1 MGPWSARVDHV
12 QGALHPLH
20 EGKQNYTCSLRP
32 PDSPVLTILQAFY
45 SSIVVYNVAV
55 CLTKIS
61 IVLQYRRIFVQTFLR
76 HITLGFLIL
85 LSAWAITLSVML
97 PLVCTPVESFWNR
110 AVPGRCMNFKTVWY
124 VMAGV
129 NVATDFALFIMP
141 IPVVNS
147 LQLPRRQKLILLAIF
162 GLGVL

>member
-1 MGPWSARVDHV
+1 M
-12 QGALHPLH
+12 
-20 EGKQNYTCSLRP
+20 
-32 PDSPVLTILQAFY
+32 LTEPQAFY

-61 IVLQYRRIFVQTFLR
+61 IVLQYRRIFFQSFLR
-76 HITLGFLIL
+76 HVTLGFLVL
-85 LSAWAITLSVML
+85 LSAWAVTLSVML

-129 NVATDFALFIMP
+129 NVVTDFALFIMP
-141 IPVVNS
+141 IPVISS
-147 LQLPRRQKLILLAIF
+147 LQLPRRQKLMLVVVF
-162 GLGVL
+162 GLGVLYVLPSLNNSNNNNR